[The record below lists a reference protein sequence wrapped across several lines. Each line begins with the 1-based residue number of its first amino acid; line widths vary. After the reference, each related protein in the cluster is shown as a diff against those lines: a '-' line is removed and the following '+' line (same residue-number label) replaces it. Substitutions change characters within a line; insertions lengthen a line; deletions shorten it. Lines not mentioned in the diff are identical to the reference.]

1 MGGTGE
7 PDFRFLVLKVDG
19 PSECMPAFY
28 APVLL
33 NLRRGHG
40 NTHKLPR
47 HNRPSFIIHTHR

>member
-7 PDFRFLVLKVDG
+7 PNYPFPSSRDG
-19 PSECMPAFY
+19 EPSDCVPAFY

-40 NTHKLPR
+40 NTNKFPR
-47 HNRPSFIIHTHR
+47 HNRPNFIIHTHR